1 MNDPEHRLRELIS
14 MDHTT
19 EDELL
24 EAIHKVLSG
33 AGPEVRIGPG
43 DDAAVVAPG
52 GGELV
57 LTSDV
62 LVEGVHFDRASAS
75 PREIGAKA
83 IAVNLS
89 DIAAMGASPRTAL
102 LGLVLSPQVDAAW
115 TMELFG
121 GVRTACDEYACW
133 LVGGD
138 LSRGDQVVLS
148 ASVIGEVAPGGAVT
162 RAGAGIGDALVVTG
176 RLGASA
182 GGLRL
187 ASARPSEVAALV
199 ATPWGR
205 ALLDAHLR
213 PIARVGEGQTL
224 AACGAT
230 AMMDVSDGL
239 SLDLSRLCR
248 ASEVGACVRL
258 SELPVAP
265 ELAELAEHLAIDP
278 LELALCGGED
288 YELLATL
295 PASAV
300 ADAADRLSRRFGT
313 PLTQIGEVRAS
324 GLVAVDDAGRERPL
338 EPRGWDHFDNG

>member
-1 MNDPEHRLRELIS
+1 

-24 EAIHKVLSG
+24 EAIRKVLSG
-33 AGPEVRIGPG
+33 AGPEVLVGPG

-52 GGELV
+52 GGEV
-57 LTSDV
+57 LLTTDV
-62 LVEGVHFDRASAS
+62 LVEGVHFERAGAS

-83 IAVNLS
+83 IAANVS
-89 DIAAMGASPRTAL
+89 DIAAMGGSPRTAL
-102 LGLVLSPQVDAAW
+102 LGLVLSPSVDAAW

-121 GVRTACDEYACW
+121 GIRAACDEYACW

-138 LSRGDQVVLS
+138 LSRGEQVVV
-148 ASVIGEVAPGGAVT
+148 SVSIIGEVAPGTAVT
-162 RAGAGIGDALVVTG
+162 RAGAKVGDALVVTG

-187 ASARPSEVAALV
+187 ANTPLSEAGGTL

-213 PIARVGEGQTL
+213 PTARVGEGQTL
-224 AACGAT
+224 AACAAT
-230 AMMDVSDGL
+230 AMIDISDGL

-248 ASEVGACVRL
+248 ASGVGARVRL
-258 SELPVAP
+258 DDVPVAP
-265 ELAELAEHLAIDP
+265 ELADLAEHVPIDP
-278 LELALCGGED
+278 MELALAGGED

-295 PASAV
+295 PPTRV
-300 ADAADRLSRRFGT
+300 REAADRLRGQFGT
-313 PLTQIGEVRAS
+313 PLAQIGEVVGS
-324 GLVAVDDAGRERPL
+324 GLVAVDASGREHPL
-338 EPRGWDHFDNG
+338 EPRGWDHFGNA

>member
-1 MNDPEHRLRELIS
+1 

-33 AGPEVRIGPG
+33 AGPEVVIGPG
-43 DDAAVVAPG
+43 DDAAVLAPA

-57 LTSDV
+57 LTSDA
-62 LVEGVHFDRASAS
+62 LVEGVHFDRATAS

-102 LGLVLSPQVDAAW
+102 LSLVLSPQTDAAW
-115 TMELFG
+115 TMEFFG
-121 GVRTACDEYACW
+121 GVRAACDEYACW

-138 LSRGDQVVLS
+138 LSRGDQIVVSVS
-148 ASVIGEVAPGGAVT
+148 AIGEVSPGTAVT
-162 RAGAGIGDALVVTG
+162 RAGAHVGDAVVVTG

-187 ASARPSEVAALV
+187 ANARPSEAAALV

-205 ALLDAHLR
+205 SLLDAHLR
-213 PIARVGEGQTL
+213 PVARVGEGQTL

-248 ASEVGACVRL
+248 ASEVGARIRL
-258 SELPVAP
+258 GDLPVAS
-265 ELAELAEHLAIDP
+265 ELTELAEHLAIEP
-278 LELALCGGED
+278 MALALGGGED

-295 PASAV
+295 SASAV
-300 ADAADRLSRRFGT
+300 AGAAERLSRNFGT
-313 PLTQIGEVRAS
+313 PLSLIGEICAS
-324 GLVAVDDAGRERPL
+324 GLVATDEAGHDRPL
-338 EPRGWDHFDNG
+338 EPRGWDHFGNG